1 MPNID
6 KVRIPSAITRRTKL
20 DLGCDHVT
28 TLDFGVAQPVYY
40 RHMMKDESIDINAL
54 ATVRPFPITVPTFG
68 RMRLNMRAFFIPY
81 SQVFPL
87 WDSFYTDT
95 IGNSKDSSALVS
107 NPPLIANSTF
117 IEFFVGNGA
126 TSGMFAYS
134 VTSGAFDF
142 VYSVTNYR
150 FTNLGRWI
158 VKVFRSLGYRWTWDD
173 KDLTK
178 YNALGILAWAKMFI
192 DWYSNQNYLNDATLL
207 KVKRLFEYRE
217 PLTPLELT
225 IVDLLNIVAVSST
238 VCYDNDAYF
247 NAAWDNP
254 MSPTS
259 GVFSQ
264 FTANDVSLQN
274 TGYADNVRVVTYSN
288 GTPVMQQLNNTV
300 VNIGSQYIHD
310 VLKAL
315 TDYQKRHQLGSALP
329 VSRWLAQWGASVPS
343 QANSR
348 SIYIGGKSIDINV
361 GEVMSTASTGLA
373 DVGDYSGRSFGQGD
387 GKWSFHSE
395 EFGVLII
402 CSSILPLGSLYQG
415 VDRNNLSITKE
426 EFFNPEFDGMSV
438 QAITRREVL
447 TPNFTSVSSGQADA
461 VFGFT
466 GRYGHLKRPL
476 NFVTGD
482 LDCPSVMRGGSSW
495 HLMRILEAPEQIDFN
510 YAGLA
515 HGEQFARLSDHNNYN
530 RIFNSDEVNLDRFFG
545 NFHFEIASYAPC
557 RPLFDTYEFED
568 NGTDVTLDNGA
579 FVN

>member
-1 MPNID
+1 MPNIE

-28 TLDFGVAQPVYY
+28 TLDFGVLQPIYY
-40 RHMMKDESIDINAL
+40 RHMIKDESIDINAL

-68 RMRLNMRAFFIPY
+68 RMRLNMRAFFVPY

-87 WDSFYTDT
+87 WDSFYTDV
-95 IGNSKDSSALVS
+95 IGNSQFDSALVS

-117 IEFFVGNGA
+117 VEFFVGNGA
-126 TSGMFAYS
+126 TSNMFATI
-134 VTSGAFDF
+134 VNSGAFDF
-142 VYSVTNYR
+142 VYQTTQYR

-173 KDLTK
+173 KDVTN
-178 YNALGILAWAKMFI
+178 YNALGILAFAKMFI
-192 DWYSNQNYLNDATLL
+192 DWYSNQNYLDGNTLL
-207 KVKRLFEYRE
+207 KVKRLFEYRDPVN
-217 PLTPLELT
+217 PLSLGIL
-225 IVDLLNIVAVSST
+225 DLLNIVVVSSY

-254 MSPTS
+254 SGPVNSQHSDFNLDDITVSSQTVSVSTS
-259 GVFSQ
+259 
-264 FTANDVSLQN
+264 SL
-274 TGYADNVRVVTYSN
+274 N
-288 GTPVMQQLNNTV
+288 GTPVMLQSSASSR
-300 VNIGSQYIHD
+300 NIGSQYIHD

-315 TDYQKRHQLGSALP
+315 SDYQRRHQLGSALP
-329 VSRWLAQWGASVPS
+329 VSRWLAQWGETVPS

-348 SIYIGGKSIDINV
+348 SIYIGGKSVDINV

-373 DVGDYSGRSFGQGD
+373 DVGDYAGRSFGQGD
-387 GKWSFHSE
+387 GNWSFKCQ

-402 CSSILPLGSLYQG
+402 CASVLPLGALYQG
-415 VDRNNLSITKE
+415 VDRNNLSISKE
-426 EFFNPEFDGMSV
+426 EFFNPEFDGLSV

-482 LDCPSVMRGGSSW
+482 LDCPSVMIGGSSW
-495 HLMRILEAPEQIDFN
+495 HLMRILEAPEQTDFD
-510 YAGLA
+510 YSGLG
-515 HGEQFARLSDHNNYN
+515 HGENFTRYSDHNVYN
-530 RIFNSDEVNLDRFFG
+530 RIFNSEEANLDRFFG

-557 RPLFDTYEFED
+557 RPLFDTYQFGD
-568 NGTDVTLDNGA
+568 NGKDVTLDNGA